1 MFKSVRSNVKRSR
14 TLILLEI
21 KIFNSPSNILF
32 SSEGATDNGS
42 LVSDDSDLQR
52 ISLDLNHLLGHL
64 AGGDNKAGTELASKI
79 LHGLTNYNET
89 NLATNQNCTNVTALP
104 LLIILEVA

>member
-1 MFKSVRSNVKRSR
+1 M
-14 TLILLEI
+14 EI

-52 ISLDLNHLLGHL
+52 ISLGLSHLLGHL
-64 AGGDNKAGTELASKI
+64 AGGDNKARTELVSKI
-79 LHGLTNYNET
+79 LQGLTKYNET
-89 NLATNQNCTNVTALP
+89 NIAANQNCTNVTALP
-104 LLIILEVA
+104 TTNHIRGYLTLLENSPSPA

>member
-1 MFKSVRSNVKRSR
+1 MLLKGLK
-14 TLILLEI
+14 TLEI

-52 ISLDLNHLLGHL
+52 ISLDLSHLLGHL
-64 AGGDNKAGTELASKI
+64 AGGDNKARTELVSKI

-89 NLATNQNCTNVTALP
+89 NLATNQNCTDVTALP
-104 LLIILEVA
+104 PTNQLELT